1 MSETTD
7 WRGCIVIPTYNNPRT
22 IRGVTERARAY
33 GLPIII
39 VDDGSSADGREAC
52 AALARDQLAT
62 VIHHAQNRGK
72 GAAVK
77 TGFETAR
84 QLGYTHA
91 VQVDGDGQH
100 DLTHVPPFVDAS
112 RSQPQALVLGYP
124 EYDETVPKIRL
135 IARKLTT
142 FWVDVETGRGTIRDA
157 MIGFRIYPLE
167 PLRRVR
173 IVADRMDFDIEIAV
187 RLAWAKTP
195 IINLPVKLR
204 YLTADE
210 GGISHFRVFW
220 DNLRFTLLHSKL
232 CTLKSMAWMLPKRAL
247 LEW

>member
-39 VDDGSSADGREAC
+39 VDDGSSAEGREAC
-52 AALARDQLAT
+52 AALARAQLAT

-77 TGFETAR
+77 KGFETAR

-112 RSQPQALVLGYP
+112 RKQPQALVLGYP
-124 EYDETVPKIRL
+124 EYDESVPKIRL

-167 PLRRVR
+167 PLLRVR